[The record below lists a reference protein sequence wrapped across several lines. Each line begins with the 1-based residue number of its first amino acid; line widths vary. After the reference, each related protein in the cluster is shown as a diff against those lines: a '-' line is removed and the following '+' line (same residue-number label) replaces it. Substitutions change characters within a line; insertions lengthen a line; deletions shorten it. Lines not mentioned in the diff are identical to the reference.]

1 MRRAELLVRRA
12 MQEAAEGIEAVE
24 GVPACDRAFREAT
37 QMMRTMIEQGAIS
50 GGMGPPRREAF
61 MRACARLPE
70 ESRRCIAPSY
80 SLSHPEECRRARENL
95 DPDLQREVRGLM
107 NQAF

>member
-1 MRRAELLVRRA
+1 
-12 MQEAAEGIEAVE
+12 
-24 GVPACDRAFREAT
+24 
-37 QMMRTMIEQGAIS
+37 MMRTMIERGAIS

-70 ESRRCIAPSY
+70 ASRRCIAPSY
-80 SLSHPEECRRARENL
+80 SLTNPEECRRAREAL
-95 DPDLQREVRGLM
+95 DPELQREVRGLM